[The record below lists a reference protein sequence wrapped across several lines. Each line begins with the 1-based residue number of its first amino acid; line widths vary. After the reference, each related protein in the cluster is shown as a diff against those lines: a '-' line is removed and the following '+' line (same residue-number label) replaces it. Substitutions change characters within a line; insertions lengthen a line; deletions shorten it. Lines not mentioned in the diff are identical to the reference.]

1 MREQEVSKTF
11 FDGWEQLLRSAISA
25 AAIYL
30 AIVAAIRVAGQK
42 ALAKMSGYDL
52 IVTVALGSVVAT
64 LPLTTSV
71 SIADAVAAAVTFLG
85 LQQVTR
91 YFQARSRRIHTL
103 VRERPHLLLWNGRML
118 EDRMLQSDISADE
131 VRAAVRRSG
140 ISSLKQVRAAILE
153 NDGEW
158 SIVLQSDTPDLS
170 AMEGLLIPDSDE
182 PPASTPAEQRHVVPH
197 STI

>member
-1 MREQEVSKTF
+1 VSKTF
-11 FDGWEQLLRSAISA
+11 FDGWDQLLRSAISA

-52 IVTVALGSVVAT
+52 IVTVALGSIVAA

-71 SIADAVAAAVTFLG
+71 SIADAIAAAVTFLG
-85 LQQVTR
+85 LQQLTR
-91 YFQARSRRIHTL
+91 YFQARNRRIHKL

-140 ISSLKQVRAAILE
+140 FSSLKQVRAAILE

-158 SIVLQSDTPDLS
+158 SVIPQSETPDLS
-170 AMEGLLIPDSDE
+170 AMEGLLIPDDAE
-182 PPASTPAEQRHVVPH
+182 PPESRAVERVHVVPH